1 MTSLPPTT
9 FHYLVSATTTVDL
22 LQATQVEVV
31 LGPDRIPM
39 SGVRCVDGNKKQA
52 FCQSNQII
60 PPLSRFPLHPS
71 LIRSIFAMRLQGVT
85 DSLEGLSLGSPH
97 RILVVGCAYGGI
109 SAVLNLLDF
118 AQGKSRQ
125 SVYPGPD
132 FNGAQSRRGVDI
144 TVIDERDGYCAS
156 AYTPPLAEAQHA
168 HCYPPT

>member
-1 MTSLPPTT
+1 MTGLLSPIASR
-9 FHYLVSATTTVDL
+9 HLVSAMTAVDQ
-22 LQATQVEVV
+22 LQAAQVEVV
-31 LGPDRIPM
+31 LGPDRFPM
-39 SGVRCVDGNKKQA
+39 SGVRCVDGNKKRA

-60 PPLSRFPLHPS
+60 PPSSRFPPS
-71 LIRSIFAMRLQGVT
+71 LIRSIFAMRLQAVT
-85 DSLEGLSLGSPH
+85 NSLESLSLGSPH
-97 RILVVGCAYGGI
+97 RVLVVGCAYGGI
-109 SAVLNLLDF
+109 SAVLNLLDY